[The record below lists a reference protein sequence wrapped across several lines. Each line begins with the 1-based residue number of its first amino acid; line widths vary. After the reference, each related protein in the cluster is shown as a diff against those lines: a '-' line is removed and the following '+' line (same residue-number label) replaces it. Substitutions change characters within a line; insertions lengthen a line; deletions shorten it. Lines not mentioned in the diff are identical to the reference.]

1 MANLNARISFP
12 AAMLADPVR
21 ETMVMALMDGRA
33 YTSKELAYRAR
44 ITPQT
49 ASFHLKKL
57 VESQILICHRQGR
70 GAYYRLN
77 GAEVAAAIEALSRIA
92 PSPNVPSHVGRQ
104 ARPLRYARRC
114 YDHLAG
120 RLGVEVAKRVE
131 WLGLVVAHGLDY
143 DLTAEGHGF
152 FADMGMDISGLRDRR
167 RSFLRPCVDWTERKP
182 HLAGSLG
189 AALLDHYVAEDWL
202 RPGTQSRQLLLTDLG
217 RRMFRERFGL
227 SGESLEPIA

>member
-131 WLGLVVAHGLDY
+131 WLGLVVAHG
-143 DLTAEGHGF
+143 
-152 FADMGMDISGLRDRR
+152 